1 MNYFSLRRTICF
13 YETDAMG
20 VVHHSNYLRFF
31 EEARG
36 AWVRAN
42 KLDETLWK
50 VHKIGFAVIESY
62 VRYAK
67 PALHNDEIEIR
78 MQLRREGIRYRFQYS
93 AVKVATGESLVTGQ
107 TVHVPLNEQFKPCR
121 VPEEFNQIVE
131 ASPWTETWP

>member
-1 MNYFSLRRTICF
+1 VKDFAIRRRICF

-36 AWVRAN
+36 AWVREN
-42 KLDETLWK
+42 NLDDLLWK
-50 VHKIGFAVIESY
+50 VHKIGFAVIEANARY
-62 VRYAK
+62 VK

-78 MQLRREGIRYRFQYS
+78 MQVRREGIRYRFQY
-93 AVKVATGESLVTGQ
+93 AVNRVDQAEILVTGQ
-107 TVHVPLNEQFKPCR
+107 TVHVGLSESFKPCR
-121 VPEEFNQIVE
+121 VPQQFNDIVE

>member
-1 MNYFSLRRTICF
+1 MNYFAIKRTICF

-36 AWVRAN
+36 AWVREN
-42 KLDETLWK
+42 KLDDLLWK
-50 VHKIGFAVIESY
+50 VHKIGFAVIEAY

-67 PALHNDEIEIR
+67 PTLHNEEIETR
-78 MQLRREGIRYRFQYS
+78 MQIRREGIRYRFQYAIARVS
-93 AVKVATGESLVTGQ
+93 DGEILVTGQ
-107 TVHVPLNEQFKPCR
+107 TVHVALNEQFKPCR
-121 VPEEFNQIVE
+121 VPKQFSDIVE